1 MHDYNVD
8 KKVDMFIKAAREQA
22 SQVKNNKWMA
32 FYPYI
37 LDYFFS
43 LISMLHL

>member
-22 SQVKNNKWMA
+22 SQVKNNKLMA

-37 LDYFFS
+37 SGDFS
-43 LISMLHL
+43 T